1 MPARARRAGV
11 RALRTL
17 YSTSTGVNRF
27 SGLQPFVIPC
37 IGPEVFPFLSCK
49 VPGRASRAV
58 DDRLCCKVRAMI
70 SVPPV
75 WFWIVSYEKYS
86 IRVGISLCTVVKA
99 RQSRV
104 TGPRSWFLS
113 AHPVPREGV
122 VIIAATRGQQGVR
135 QSLEQKVGLSPLSP
149 CQRFSGTGVAFA
161 ARPAIPRRP
170 WRPTAPHTAASF
182 AGSCAPDASGSSP
195 GSRPR

>member
-11 RALRTL
+11 RALRML

-37 IGPEVFPFLSCK
+37 IEPGVFPFLSCK
-49 VPGRASRAV
+49 VPGRASKAV

-86 IRVGISLCTVVKA
+86 IRVGIS
-99 RQSRV
+99 
-104 TGPRSWFLS
+104 
-113 AHPVPREGV
+113 
-122 VIIAATRGQQGVR
+122 
-135 QSLEQKVGLSPLSP
+135 
-149 CQRFSGTGVAFA
+149 
-161 ARPAIPRRP
+161 
-170 WRPTAPHTAASF
+170 
-182 AGSCAPDASGSSP
+182 
-195 GSRPR
+195 